1 MNVVRLPKCF
11 FSLQGYKRVSTEH
24 FCTHCR
30 TPVYSI
36 HPAFLNLQ
44 ARSMAPSITAPC
56 QPRMLGKS
64 NATLQLHA
72 RLMALLY
79 LRRSQAAS
87 SAMSSY
93 SFAPSD
99 ERTFVTQWPPSH
111 ATRRHSVEQQCT
123 AQHSLHIQ
131 QRRAEIPR
139 RNSRTASATECEPRR
154 PRPFPNICRCKTE
167 RATLPQ
173 GHKA

>member
-1 MNVVRLPKCF
+1 
-11 FSLQGYKRVSTEH
+11 
-24 FCTHCR
+24 
-30 TPVYSI
+30 
-36 HPAFLNLQ
+36 
-44 ARSMAPSITAPC
+44 MAPSITAPC

-99 ERTFVTQWPPSH
+99 ERTLVTQWPPSH
-111 ATRRHSVEQQCT
+111 ATRRHSVEQ
-123 AQHSLHIQ
+123 
-131 QRRAEIPR
+131 
-139 RNSRTASATECEPRR
+139 
-154 PRPFPNICRCKTE
+154 
-167 RATLPQ
+167 
-173 GHKA
+173 